1 MDYNKDEI
9 INDARN
15 IINNLLSRHKIKAAY
30 IFGSYS
36 KRNANEYSDVDVAII
51 LDKIRNGSPF
61 NESFEI
67 FHEVQK
73 QNSLFEVVC
82 FSEMEFVNE
91 VDDLIKHIK
100 KEGIKIY

>member
-1 MDYNKDEI
+1 MGYSKDEI
-9 INDARN
+9 IDRARD
-15 IINNLLSRHKIKAAY
+15 IVNNLVSKHKIKAAY

-36 KRNANEYSDVDVAII
+36 KGNALKHSDIDIAIV
-51 LDKIRNGSPF
+51 LDKIRDGSPF

-82 FSEMEFVNE
+82 FSEAEFINE
-91 VDDLIKHIK
+91 VDYLIKYIK

>member
-1 MDYNKDEI
+1 MGNSKDEM
-9 INDARN
+9 INNARN
-15 IINNLLSRHKIKAAY
+15 IINNLVSKHRIKAAY

-36 KRNANEYSDVDVAII
+36 KGNATEYSDIDVAIV

-82 FSEMEFVNE
+82 FSETEFISE
-91 VDDLIKHIK
+91 DDNLIKYIK